1 MGEHHMK
8 VNGSTDSMRPDPA
21 TGKAV
26 AKGPAAGVAGNSD
39 TSTVRLSGVSA
50 SLAAGDSSPAFDA
63 AKVASIKQ
71 AIREGRFEVDS
82 GVVAD
87 KLIANVN
94 ELFGKVH

>member
-1 MGEHHMK
+1 MK
-8 VNGSTDSMRPDPA
+8 VNGSTDTLRPDMA
-21 TGKAV
+21 TGKPA
-26 AKGPAAGVAGNSD
+26 AKSAAAGVVGNSD
-39 TSTVRLSGVSA
+39 APAVRLSGASA
-50 SLAAGDSSPAFDA
+50 SLSAGDSSPAFDA
-63 AKVASIKQ
+63 SKVASIKQ

>member
-1 MGEHHMK
+1 MK

-21 TGKAV
+21 AGKPV
-26 AKGPAAGVAGNSD
+26 ARGAAAGVAGTSD

-63 AKVASIKQ
+63 SKVASIKQ
-71 AIREGRFEVDS
+71 AIRDGRFQVDS

>member
-1 MGEHHMK
+1 MGEHQMK
-8 VNGSTDSMRPDPA
+8 VNASTDSMRPDPA

-26 AKGPAAGVAGNSD
+26 AKGAATAVAGNSD
-39 TSTVRLSGVSA
+39 TATVRLSGVSA
-50 SLAAGDSSPAFDA
+50 SLAAGDSGPAFDA
-63 AKVASIKQ
+63 SKVASITQ

>member
-1 MGEHHMK
+1 MK
-8 VNGSTDSMRPDPA
+8 VNGSTDSMRPDLA
-21 TGKAV
+21 TGKPA
-26 AKGPAAGVAGNSD
+26 AKSAAAGVNGNGEAPM
-39 TSTVRLSGVSA
+39 VRLSGVSA

-63 AKVASIKQ
+63 SKVASIKQ
-71 AIREGRFEVDS
+71 AIRDGRFEVDS

>member
-1 MGEHHMK
+1 
-8 VNGSTDSMRPDPA
+8 MRAD
-21 TGKAV
+21 
-26 AKGPAAGVAGNSD
+26 PAAGKPAAKSAAAGA
-39 TSTVRLSGVSA
+39 TSLAEPPTVSLSGVSA

-63 AKVASIKQ
+63 SKVAGIKQ

-94 ELFGKVH
+94 ELFGRVH